1 MTTQLAH
8 EFNNEAE
15 QLAWQA
21 TNEIW
26 HELMERQGFDQI
38 MSELSVPDENE
49 IIGRIKVIIQKKLEG
64 GS

>member
-1 MTTQLAH
+1 MTFLAH

-26 HELMERQGFDQI
+26 NNLMNRAGFDQV
-38 MSELSVPDENE
+38 MAELSVPDENE
-49 IIGRIKVIIQKKLEG
+49 ILGEIRKIIQEKLEKG
-64 GS
+64 G